1 LFLAAP
7 SADPLQAKTLN
18 DWLKPQSRSCV
29 TPGSR
34 QKTSRLQLNC
44 VTAALTL
51 SLLASCGQK
60 AVPPPAPVAVDTA
73 TATVQN
79 VPIIGDWVATTDGY
93 VNAQIQPQVSGYLV
107 RQDYKEGGTVRKGQV
122 LFEIDPRPLEAV
134 FNETKG
140 SLAQAQAQL
149 ELAGINVNRDTP
161 LAEAH
166 AVAQSTLDNDLQT
179 RQADKASVANAQAA
193 LQAAELNVGFTKV
206 RSLIDGIAGQALL
219 QVGSLVGQSSVLTTV
234 SQLDPIKVYFYISD
248 QEYLALSARARTG
261 GRGDLLTSGN
271 RIALKMTLS
280 NNQVYPQTGHI
291 VFVDRSVT
299 SQTGSLRI
307 AATFRNPGNLLRP
320 GQYARISAQTD
331 LLQNAILVP
340 QRAVNELQGMYQVVA
355 VGADDLAH
363 IKTVKLGPQV
373 GKEIVIESGLQAG
386 ERVVTE
392 GLDKIKEGMKVAPQA
407 ANLNASANG
416 PSSSGQNSK
425 GN

>member
-1 LFLAAP
+1 M
-7 SADPLQAKTLN
+7 
-18 DWLKPQSRSCV
+18 
-29 TPGSR
+29 
-34 QKTSRLQLNC
+34 
-44 VTAALTL
+44 
-51 SLLASCGQK
+51 
-60 AVPPPAPVAVDTA
+60 
-73 TATVQN
+73 
-79 VPIIGDWVATTDGY
+79 GDWVATMDGY

-107 RQDYKEGGTVRKGQV
+107 RQNYKEGGTVRKGQV
-122 LFEIDPRPLEAV
+122 LFEIDPRPMEAV
-134 FNETKG
+134 LNETRG

-161 LAEAH
+161 LAAAH

-179 RQADKASVANAQAA
+179 RQADKALVANAQAS

-206 RSLIDGIAGQALL
+206 RSLIDGVAGQALL
-219 QVGSLVGQSSVLTTV
+219 QVGSLVGQSSVLTSV
-234 SQLDPIKVYFYISD
+234 SQLDPIKVYFYISE
-248 QEYLALSARARTG
+248 QEYLALSARARSG
-261 GRGDLLTSGN
+261 GRGDLLNSGD

-307 AATFRNPGNLLRP
+307 AATFKNPGNLLRP

-340 QRAVNELQGMYQVVA
+340 QRAVNELQGMYQVVT
-355 VGADDLAH
+355 VGSDDVAH
-363 IKTVKLGPQV
+363 IKTVKLGPLA
-373 GKEIVIESGLQAG
+373 GKDIVIESGLQAG

-392 GLDKIKEGMKVAPQA
+392 GLDKIKDGMKVAPQA
-407 ANLNASANG
+407 ANLNANTNG
-416 PSSSGQNSK
+416 PSSSGQNSN